1 MQLIIDKIGKIEHAA
16 LDINGLTVI
25 AGKNDTGKSTVGKV
39 LYAIFR
45 ALEMGPVFFDYMKK
59 TETLNEYIRPLCRRY
74 IAVPSANQELRSQL
88 AQFLKGA
95 DLPTMREE
103 QSDKLAQF
111 TPKQLLTLIS
121 AMVNSFAGAPPL
133 DIAEYASK
141 AQVRLQAIEQTS
153 QNAKMA
159 YNFSRT
165 FDVMFNGTILNSKHK
180 QPGKYEI
187 TQEQKRVLS
196 VSFAQDSLDT
206 QLDTVLAQSI
216 FRDVVYIESPFVL
229 ERVQT
234 RRKPH
239 WNELKSVLHEK
250 AIPQNWSQSNGN
262 REIVNF
268 IQENILGKAQV
279 SFNEDLDD
287 FVYQV
292 DDQSEKLAMANV
304 ACGVKSF
311 VLLFLLL
318 KLNVLNRETLLVLDE
333 PENHLHPEFQIKYA
347 QMIALLVKE
356 GFAVVLTSHSPTFI
370 QALNYYARKLDIQ
383 SKVSF
388 YLAQSEKEKNYS
400 TFQEVSANVEQIY
413 ANLITPTDM
422 LFEFPAQ
429 ETGEI
434 SENPIRKQK
443 EPSSDGL

>member
-1 MQLIIDKIGKIEHAA
+1 MQLIIDKIGKIEHAE
-16 LDINGLTVI
+16 LNINGLTVI

-95 DLPTMREE
+95 DLSTMREE

-206 QLDTVLAQSI
+206 QLDTVLAQGI
-216 FRDVVYIESPFVL
+216 FRDVVYIESPFVS

-234 RRKPH
+234 RGKPH

-356 GFAVVLTSHSPTFI
+356 GFSVVLTSHSPTFI

-413 ANLITPTDM
+413 ANLIAPTDM

-429 ETGEI
+429 EKGEI

>member
-95 DLPTMREE
+95 DLSTMREE

-268 IQENILGKAQV
+268 IQENILGKAQI

-356 GFAVVLTSHSPTFI
+356 GFSVVLTSHSPTFI

-413 ANLITPTDM
+413 ANLIAPTDI